1 MKLFSIIFV
10 SILLVLFMLFVLK
23 NNATLDAH
31 YKIIDAIRDYNI
43 ACIDSGNL
51 GDMVDFYEMESYDK
65 TLWRLNDWGY
75 TNILPKE
82 KFELIESYIK

>member
-10 SILLVLFMLFVLK
+10 SVLLVLFMLFVLK

-43 ACIDSGNL
+43 VCIDSGNL
-51 GDMVDFYEMESYDK
+51 NDMIDFSEMESYDK

-82 KFELIESYIK
+82 RFELIESYIK